1 MRLPPPRSL
10 VVALA
15 LGLACTIAAA
25 ARAQETPAVLTRA
38 ADVRALPATVA
49 DSRIPAK
56 LRGVVTAA
64 EPDWLGKFVLQ
75 DESGG
80 IFIRNTGPQPAIGD
94 LVEIS
99 GTTEPGWFVPVIQT
113 SSWTRLGTAPL
124 PPARPVPVERLMA
137 GVEANQRIEIT
148 GLVRAVSYV
157 PSQKTMVEVAIGG
170 YRVRVFPKLPSQLNP
185 RSLVAARV
193 RVRGTAATTFNAA
206 RRQLTDVLLIVPTAE
221 DFIIEEMEAH
231 PPFEQ
236 PTLALDDIARF
247 RTNASL
253 AERLHVK
260 GVLTL
265 QRPGLDFF
273 IQDASGGLRLESRQ
287 GTILTPGRAVEAVG
301 FLEIVNFQPVL
312 RDAVVRDTAEA
323 LPPVAPRAVPMEE
336 LREGLHAAE
345 WIRLAGTLLD
355 RTTRPVRRAEGTVA
369 RVRTICTIRS
379 DEQVFTAEYESEEAS
394 VALGAVPLG
403 SEVEV
408 DGIASFESGDDG
420 RPKAIALLMPSAA
433 GMRVLATPSW
443 FTAGRLFVL
452 FATACVL
459 FAATAAWLLTVSKKN
474 AMLHFLVGERE
485 KAQRELQVAHDR
497 LEERVRER
505 TEQLKVEMTVR
516 KSAEVEFRAVLSER
530 TRLAR
535 ELHDTLEQALTGI
548 ALQLDTAAR
557 LFQRNPADAAQP
569 LERARGFLKQSQL
582 ELRRSIWDLRSREL
596 EQFDL
601 AGALTI
607 SSRQLAAGS
616 GIGIEVETTG
626 ERRQLPEVVE
636 ESLLRIAQEALTNV
650 VKHSG
655 ATLVSVRLDYAPE
668 SVALEIRDNGSGL
681 KAGAGAVP
689 GGHHF
694 GLLGMTER
702 AKRLGGRFELSSTPG
717 EGTTVRV
724 VVPHRARPAAEL
736 DAPAEDLSP

>member
-1 MRLPPPRSL
+1 MTPIASRPLA
-10 VVALA
+10 VALA
-15 LGLACTIAAA
+15 FALAQIGSFAADEIPQ
-25 ARAQETPAVLTRA
+25 RLTRA
-38 ADVRALPATVA
+38 ADVRALPANVA
-49 DSRIPAK
+49 ESRIPAT

-80 IFIRNTGPQPAIGD
+80 IFIRNNGAQPAIGD
-94 LVEIS
+94 LVEVS
-99 GTTEPGWFVPVIQT
+99 GMTEPGWFAPVIET
-113 SSWTRLGTAPL
+113 DSWTKLGTAPL
-124 PPARPVPVERLMA
+124 PVARPVPVERLMS

-148 GLVRAVSYV
+148 GLVRSVSYV

-170 YRVRVFPKLPSQLNP
+170 YRVRVFPKLPSQVNP

-206 RRQLTDVLLIVPTAE
+206 RRQLTDVLLMVPTSE
-221 DFIIEEMEAH
+221 DFIVEELEAH

-265 QRPGLDFF
+265 QRPGLDLF

-287 GTILTPGRAVEAVG
+287 NIVLPAGRAIEAVG

-312 RDAVVRDTAEA
+312 RDAVVREA
-323 LPPVAPRAVPMEE
+323 TETVAAVAARAVPMDE
-336 LREGLHAAE
+336 LGEGLHPAE
-345 WIRLAGTLLD
+345 WIRLTGTLID
-355 RTTRPVRRAEGTVA
+355 RTTRPVRRAEAAFSG
-369 RVRTICTIRS
+369 VRTICTIRN
-379 DEQVFTAEYESEEAS
+379 DEQIFTAEYESTAESVPLAS
-394 VALGAVPLG
+394 IPLG

-408 DGIASFESGDDG
+408 DGVAAFETGDDG

-433 GMRVLATPSW
+433 SMRVLATPSW
-443 FTAGRLFVL
+443 FTAERLFVL
-452 FATACVL
+452 FAVACVL
-459 FAATAAWLLTVSKKN
+459 FAATATWLLTVSKKN
-474 AMLHFLVGERE
+474 AMLQFLVSERE
-485 KAQRELQVAHDR
+485 KAQRELQAAHDQ

-505 TEQLKVEMTVR
+505 TEQLKVEMSVR

-548 ALQLDTAAR
+548 ALQLDTASR
-557 LFQRNPADAAQP
+557 LFQRDPVEAAQP
-569 LERARGFLKQSQL
+569 LELARGFLKQSQI

-601 AGALTI
+601 AEALAI
-607 SSRQLAAGS
+607 SSRKLATGS
-616 GIGIEVETTG
+616 GIAVEVETSGT
-626 ERRQLPEVVE
+626 RRRLPEVVE

-655 ATLVSVRLDYAPE
+655 ASLATIRLSYAAE

-681 KAGAGAVP
+681 KP
-689 GGHHF
+689 EPLDTPSERRF
-694 GLLGMTER
+694 GLLGMSER
-702 AKRLGGRFELSSTPG
+702 AKRLGGRLDLSSAPG
-717 EGTTVRV
+717 DGTTVRV
-724 VVPHRARPAAEL
+724 IVPHA
-736 DAPAEDLSP
+736 APAVGEAGAPVGDPRT